1 MEELR
6 DSVGRNFDESYIGY
20 QITLHQQA
28 INLVNDAVGWVN
40 DPQVKRFL
48 GEAVPDLQS
57 HLEAAQSVQRRILN
71 R

>member
-1 MEELR
+1 
-6 DSVGRNFDESYIGY
+6 
-20 QITLHQQA
+20 
-28 INLVNDAVGWVN
+28 VN

-48 GEAVPDLQS
+48 GETVPDLQS